1 LLTTS
6 TSIRCRWWR
15 VAAKA
20 EDQYGARIPD
30 EDLAGL
36 RTVSDVVSY
45 IKRLEEENPDA
56 AAAIRAHIKDQTT
69 N

>member
-1 LLTTS
+1 
-6 TSIRCRWWR
+6 
-15 VAAKA
+15 
-20 EDQYGARIPD
+20 
-30 EDLAGL
+30 
-36 RTVSDVVSY
+36 VSDVVSY